1 MSRVKRRRRNHFND
15 GEDLNPMSYV
25 SNLSDVMLI
34 LAVGI
39 MLALILHWNVQ
50 IDAESSVQAENTQD
64 STPAISFSDE
74 DLQNQEEL
82 PENMEHMGEVYY
94 DPVNKTYYILQDGAD
109 GEQTDESTGR

>member
-1 MSRVKRRRRNHFND
+1 MSRVRRRRRRNHFQD

-50 IDAESSVQAENTQD
+50 LNAENSAQTDNTQD
-64 STPAISFSDE
+64 TNSAITFSDE

-82 PENMEHMGEVYY
+82 PEDIEHMGEVYY
-94 DPVNKTYYILQDGAD
+94 DPVNKTYYILQDGAG
-109 GEQTDESTGR
+109 GE